1 MDTELLTR
9 QDDEIWVT
17 SVRRWAENQVRVAGE
32 SEQALGAVTA
42 GDSSQTSDGAAAVR
56 VMERENAESLGIK
69 PLARFVGFA
78 VGSIPPEMMGIGGGH
93 L

>member
-1 MDTELLTR
+1 MRLRLFDISSR
-9 QDDEIWVT
+9 VT
-17 SVRRWAENQVRVAGE
+17 YNDGS
-32 SEQALGAVTA
+32 SAVM
-42 GDSSQTSDGAAAVR
+42 